1 MPVWPRRARLL
12 IGLTVVV
19 VGLGA
24 GLWATLPWREP
35 RSAPGLYPNVSGTVK
50 EFWSKRVVVIVHEPI
65 PGLMD
70 ETMTHPFFAESPEL
84 LAGLAPGDRIRF
96 TVRERK
102 DDPSGEPDGLV
113 VVKIAKRR

>member
-1 MPVWPRRARLL
+1 MPVWPRRALL

-24 GLWATLPWREP
+24 GLWAILPWREP

-70 ETMTHPFFAESPEL
+70 ETMTHPFFVESPER
-84 LAGLAPGDRIRF
+84 LAGLGPGDRIRF

-113 VVKIAKRR
+113 IVEIAKRR